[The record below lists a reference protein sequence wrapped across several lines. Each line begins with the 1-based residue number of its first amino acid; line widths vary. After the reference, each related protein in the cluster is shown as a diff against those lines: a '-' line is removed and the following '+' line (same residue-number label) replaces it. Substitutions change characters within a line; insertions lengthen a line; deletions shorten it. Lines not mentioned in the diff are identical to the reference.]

1 MTPHTHPVTLA
12 LASVLLTLGEEDQTF
27 IEIETVVCFCLCVAD
42 ICRVCRSEGTPDKPL
57 YHPCVCTGSIKF
69 IHQEW

>member
-1 MTPHTHPVTLA
+1 MMTPRLPSSICTFLSLVIIVIVTHT
-12 LASVLLTLGEEDQTF
+12 
-27 IEIETVVCFCLCVAD
+27 VCGVISAAD